1 MNYVNDRFQELM
13 GLEMNQKA
21 LEVMKKDVD
30 AFMPGFFRFPG
41 EAEPMGSPLLLR
53 RRWWPP
59 DL

>member
-30 AFMPGFFRFPG
+30 AFKPGFSD
-41 EAEPMGSPLLLR
+41 SPEKLSR
-53 RRWWPP
+53 
-59 DL
+59 

>member
-30 AFMPGFFRFPG
+30 AFMPGFPI
-41 EAEPMGSPLLLR
+41 PR
-53 RRWWPP
+53 RS
-59 DL
+59 

>member
-30 AFMPGFFRFPG
+30 AFMPGFSD
-41 EAEPMGSPLLLR
+41 SPEKLSRRTAFGLPSIATGLL
-53 RRWWPP
+53 
-59 DL
+59 

>member
-30 AFMPGFFRFPG
+30 AFYARLFPI
-41 EAEPMGSPLLLR
+41 PR
-53 RRWWPP
+53 RS
-59 DL
+59 